1 MRTAILLAPLFA
13 LVVAASHPTH
23 TSTAELAVRGD
34 SVHLAIRIFADDLA
48 GTGDLRAYV
57 EDHFDIV
64 DAAGATV
71 PLGWRGTRHTGS
83 VVTVRL
89 SGAARDGLRGAV
101 VRHELLMER
110 FVDQVNFV
118 RATVGGRTTT
128 LVFVHGDRP
137 KALP

>member
-1 MRTAILLAPLFA
+1 MRAVMLLAPLLA

-48 GTGDLRAYV
+48 GTGDLRTYV
-57 EDHFDIV
+57 ADHFDIV
-64 DAAGATV
+64 DAAGAAV
-71 PLGWRGTRHTGS
+71 ALEWRGARHAGS
-83 VVTVRL
+83 VVTARL
-89 SGAARDGLRGAV
+89 SGAAPGGLRGAV

-118 RATVGGRTTT
+118 RASVSGRTTT
-128 LVFVHGDRP
+128 LVFVHGDGP